1 MYTRAFTCNLA
12 KSEICQNRF
21 SFHYTMLY
29 GWSIH
34 YEVST
39 QDLLVRVK
47 TLHDDL
53 VRDIL

>member
-1 MYTRAFTCNLA
+1 
-12 KSEICQNRF
+12 
-21 SFHYTMLY
+21 MLY

-39 QDLLVRVK
+39 QDLLVRAE